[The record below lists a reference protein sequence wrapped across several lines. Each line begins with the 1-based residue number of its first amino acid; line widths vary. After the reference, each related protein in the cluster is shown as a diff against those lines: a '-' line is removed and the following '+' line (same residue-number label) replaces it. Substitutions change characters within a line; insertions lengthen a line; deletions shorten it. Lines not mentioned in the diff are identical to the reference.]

1 MGGVRPAPLR
11 QAQAAGGSGRD
22 RYGYSV
28 SVLLPTHHKKVRT
41 CRTRQIRA
49 RSPGSDFLMIRIQ
62 MPAHWNNHS
71 APTPIRPQP
80 GPDAMAR
87 GCVPRELGDRPTSV
101 LEVLVFYIYEIVLF
115 LLLFLLFFRS
125 SQYTA
130 QILVGRGRRGRGQA
144 SFSEARRNLSRKA
157 GKKGGEIW
165 PPSQISSAHVGEV
178 LQEFSVIC
186 AGRPFFL
193 PSGFSSCRRGNKKL
207 SQVLPRPPRP
217 NRRPWGV
224 PLPIIVSS
232 HLKLKQ

>member
-1 MGGVRPAPLR
+1 MR

-87 GCVPRELGDRPTSV
+87 GCVPREPGWQTRWCVEGFSV
-101 LEVLVFYIYEIVLF
+101 LYFKNIIVFAFAFSGAASTQPKF
-115 LLLFLLFFRS
+115 LWE
-125 SQYTA
+125 
-130 QILVGRGRRGRGQA
+130 GEG
-144 SFSEARRNLSRKA
+144 EA
-157 GKKGGEIW
+157 GKRAGFLFRGSQELKPEGRKKGW
-165 PPSQISSAHVGEV
+165 
-178 LQEFSVIC
+178 
-186 AGRPFFL
+186 
-193 PSGFSSCRRGNKKL
+193 
-207 SQVLPRPPRP
+207 
-217 NRRPWGV
+217 
-224 PLPIIVSS
+224 
-232 HLKLKQ
+232 

>member
-1 MGGVRPAPLR
+1 MR

-71 APTPIRPQP
+71 GPTPIRPQP

-101 LEVLVFYIYEIVLF
+101 LAVLVFYICEMILLLF
-115 LLLFLLFFRS
+115 LLLFLLFFRRR
-125 SQYTA
+125 QYTA
-130 QILVGRGRRGRGQA
+130 QMLAGRGRRGRGQA

-165 PPSQISSAHVGEV
+165 PPSQISSAHGGEV

-193 PSGFSSCRRGNKKL
+193 PSGFSSCRRGNKKSAL
-207 SQVLPRPPRP
+207 FPASPSPQAFGR
-217 NRRPWGV
+217 
-224 PLPIIVSS
+224 SKS
-232 HLKLKQ
+232 F

>member
-1 MGGVRPAPLR
+1 MR

-71 APTPIRPQP
+71 GPTPIRPQP
-80 GPDAMAR
+80 GPDAMVR
-87 GCVPRELGDRPTSV
+87 GCVPREPGDRPTSV
-101 LEVLVFYIYEIVLF
+101 LAVLVFYIYEIVLF
-115 LLLFLLFFRS
+115 LLLFLLFFRRR
-125 SQYTA
+125 QYTA
-130 QILVGRGRRGRGQA
+130 QMLVGRGRRGRGEA

-165 PPSQISSAHVGEV
+165 PPSQISSAHGGEV

-186 AGRPFFL
+186 AIRPFFL

-207 SQVLPRPPRP
+207 SQALPRPPRP
-217 NRRPWGV
+217 NRKPWGV
-224 PLPIIVSS
+224 PPPSIIVSS
-232 HLKLKQ
+232 QLKLKQ